1 MALDLRQERRSRDL
15 SLAEVARRSGLAASN
30 LSRAERPDTDPRLS
44 TVERAL
50 AGMGLRLTVE
60 PIPTLSLDDMRSRA
74 DAAQRRL
81 ADAGI
86 GDRDLEQRL
95 AWKEAR
101 GIDTTVERRLLGR
114 V

>member
-1 MALDLRQERRSRDL
+1 MPLDLRRERRSRDL

-50 AGMGLRLTVE
+50 AAMGLRLTVE
-60 PIPTLSLDDMRSRA
+60 PIPTLSLAEMRARA
-74 DAAQRRL
+74 DAARQRL
-81 ADAGI
+81 VEAGI
-86 GDRDLEQRL
+86 DDRDLEQRL
-95 AWKEAR
+95 AWKESR
-101 GIDTTVERRLLGR
+101 GVDTSVERRLLGS